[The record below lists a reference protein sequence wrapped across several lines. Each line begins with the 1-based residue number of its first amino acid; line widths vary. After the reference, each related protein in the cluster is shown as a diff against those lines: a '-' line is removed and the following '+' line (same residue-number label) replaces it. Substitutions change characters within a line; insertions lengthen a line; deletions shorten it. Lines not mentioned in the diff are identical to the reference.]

1 MLTGTQSSRI
11 PEALLPTSRRP
22 GRGIIVSIT
31 WFFILQPY
39 LSPSPTNN
47 DLQPVAL
54 ILAGLLLLLEVAT
67 KNALARKFSLLML
80 FSVCLEVF
88 HFVLFNSF
96 AVIYIATYIF
106 LSFAWKHSSE
116 ISSFLIRGVMA
127 WHLFGIIW
135 QTVDPTSFGFIFEH
149 VLRDVKHSLDS
160 GRGATGFTPEPGFA
174 GALSTVYALMYFRF
188 FGDKESAARKL
199 LFFLMYI
206 VSISLSSS
214 TLGYLF
220 FPLVLAT
227 MFFGG
232 REKRYKLI
240 KLCAMTLAIFGVAA
254 SFFDQTSVSQR
265 GLKFAQQLVTEPALV
280 IYDSSLQERLR
291 SLYIGLNV
299 MVVKPFGMGH
309 GNFPA
314 ATEWA
319 HQQLALDNLFSESR
333 DIQGSASGA
342 GTVMA
347 GTGVLGALFY
357 LVVFAGLLGR
367 SSLADVG
374 VWVVSVAMFL
384 FSFSPAFPLIY
395 TLLVLRYRHEYF
407 YCR

>member
-1 MLTGTQSSRI
+1 MVGTQYSQ
-11 PEALLPTSRRP
+11 ALQHLTAAPLRQKTGLLISA
-22 GRGIIVSIT
+22 T
-31 WFFILQPY
+31 WFFMLQPY
-39 LSPSPTNN
+39 ISPIPTKN

-54 ILAGLLLLLEVAT
+54 ILAGLVLLLDAAAKGEF
-67 KNALARKFSLLML
+67 ARKFSLLML
-80 FSVCLEVF
+80 FSIFIEVL
-88 HFVLFNSF
+88 HFVLFNSV

-116 ISSFLIRGVMA
+116 ISAFFLRGVMA

-135 QTVDPTSFGFIFEH
+135 QAFDPISFGFIFEH
-149 VLRDVKHSLDS
+149 VLRDLKHTLNS

-174 GALSTVYALMYFRF
+174 GALSTVYALIYFRF

-199 LFFLMYI
+199 LFFLMYVI
-206 VSISLSSS
+206 SISLSSS

-220 FPLVLAT
+220 LPLVLAT
-227 MFFGG
+227 MFFRE

-240 KLCAMTLAIFGVAA
+240 KLCAITLAISGVAA
-254 SFFDQTSVSQR
+254 SFFEHASVSQR
-265 GLKFAQQLVTEPALV
+265 GLKFAQKLVTEPALV

-291 SLYIGLNV
+291 SLYIGFNV
-299 MVVKPFGMGH
+299 MVVKPVGMGH
-309 GNFPA
+309 GNFPV

-319 HQQLALDNLFSESR
+319 HQQLPLDDLFSESR

-395 TLLVLRYRHEYF
+395 TLLVLRYKHEYF